1 MSIRKYIFRYKKY
14 ILLLAVLASANTVIA
29 FIIPFIIRVL
39 LRNVELKNIP
49 QNHLLY
55 FALTLVGMYIC
66 TVSYQ
71 AFLLK
76 FSLDFKCAEFKKLFK
91 KLFHLKLPIIQE
103 RGPTYYTERILN
115 SGDKLFGFVGT
126 SVAEIIV
133 TVLSMII
140 SLILVF
146 TLNKP
151 LFLLFIALIPMN
163 FLSYKKLNL
172 QFQEKCVELQE
183 VSAVNLKNVINIV
196 QNIEAIK
203 QCANYEPFSKMIGK
217 YIYNWQRKTKK
228 VNQYAMLMSATINF
242 FTNIIRNGI
251 LLLTVYFL
259 ISNKMILADV
269 IFINLIFTI
278 YFNAI
283 SRLNS
288 VNINLRD
295 VKASLDFIAREIIAP
310 REQET
315 GKENLSRISTVSIKI
330 QKFGYSSQHEI
341 LKNMQLEIKC
351 GQGIAI
357 VGEAGS
363 GKTTL
368 AKLLMRFYDDVERI
382 LINNKDIYTYSLNSL
397 RKKMYLVSQAA
408 YMFPGNVRENIIIGT
423 NEIEENRLNKIINLP
438 FFSTLIQE
446 LPNGLNTQ
454 IGEGGYNLS
463 GGQKQKIMIAR
474 MLMHDP
480 DLIIFDESTSS
491 MDSRSEEMVYRDIAS
506 IIKNKI
512 VVKMSHR
519 LSTIKNSDLIIVL
532 QNGEVAQTGSHS
544 ELLRTSLEYKRIFG
558 QQIMESKK

>member
-1 MSIRKYIFRYKKY
+1 M
-14 ILLLAVLASANTVIA
+14 LLAVLASANTVIA